1 MGTNYYIIRK
11 ANRETK
17 KKFHEMIDKEQ
28 FEELQNEL
36 YRFEKKSKIHVG
48 KSSCG
53 WKFLFDA
60 NNFQYYDKNEE
71 SVWKWLKDNESDLYN
86 EYGEK
91 ISFDDFKEMVESKQN
106 GMDYMNYQIKYNE
119 PDPYLTI
126 SDYYIGNLRFSSSTD
141 FS

>member
-17 KKFHEMIDKEQ
+17 EKFHEMIEKEQ

-36 YRFEKKSKIHVG
+36 YVFDKKSKIHIG
-48 KSSCG
+48 KSSYG

-60 NNFQYYDKNEE
+60 NDFKYYDKNEE
-71 SVWKWLKDNESDLYN
+71 SVWKWLKDNENDLYN

-91 ISFDDFKEMVESKQN
+91 VSFDDFKEMVEVKQN
-106 GMDYMNYQIKYNE
+106 GMDYMDYQMKYNQ

-126 SDYYIGNLRFSSSTD
+126 SDYYIGKLRFSSSTD